1 MSPTRSNPA
10 TQSFFGLGTALDEF
24 STVAPEGTEWVGGTQ
39 MPTGMRLVKVKN
51 PAGSDKAAIY
61 YAVGTV
67 YGVELAFE
75 IGADDRLKELF
86 GGTDSFDDVSTMT
99 QAQFDQSDTL
109 FMGSVDEIAGT
120 TESLQAQYERDSR
133 AAGLEAPPA
142 WLVAD
147 QKAMATMITA
157 TNEGWSS
164 ERTYGELAKLDS
176 FKARFAGW
184 ETVQAQLGTTSIA
197 DSIAEYTAREAAIRP
212 LLLRYRG
219 PDAVTSP
226 EYVSS
231 LIGAG
236 WQPAEVGELLELEQ
250 EVKGDSDAFKNINA
264 ILAAQ
269 GIPELTGDDFVT
281 LLQEERLSTAD
292 DFTPSELF
300 EAVNDALRQTALA
313 GQGLNI
319 GTDLAAELG
328 TGTSTTIQSP
338 TDFKDEAQRVAG
350 IVAANFNGIDAGKYG
365 LNRDEVLRYFMGES
379 DDPDVGR
386 KLEKLGRERGIAAQ
400 GHAATSSFIDA
411 EGRLRTQ
418 GYSNV

>member
-1 MSPTRSNPA
+1 M
-10 TQSFFGLGTALDEF
+10 
-24 STVAPEGTEWVGGTQ
+24 V
-39 MPTGMRLVKVKN
+39 
-51 PAGSDKAAIY
+51 
-61 YAVGTV
+61 
-67 YGVELAFE
+67 
-75 IGADDRLKELF
+75 
-86 GGTDSFDDVSTMT
+86 
-99 QAQFDQSDTL
+99 
-109 FMGSVDEIAGT
+109 
-120 TESLQAQYERDSR
+120 
-133 AAGLEAPPA
+133 
-142 WLVAD
+142 VAD
-147 QKAMATMITA
+147 QKAMTVMVTA

-184 ETVQAQLGTTSIA
+184 ETVQAQFGTTSDRWLDRGIHGTRGG
-197 DSIAEYTAREAAIRP
+197 DQAAAPP
-212 LLLRYRG
+212 LPR

-281 LLQEERLSTAD
+281 LLQEERRSTAD

-338 TDFKDEAQRVAG
+338 TDFKDEAQKVAG
-350 IVAANFNGIDAGKYG
+350 IVAANFNGIEAGKYG
-365 LNRDEVLRYFMGES
+365 LNRDEVIKFFLGES

-386 KLEKLGRERGIAAQ
+386 KLEKLGRERGIAAE